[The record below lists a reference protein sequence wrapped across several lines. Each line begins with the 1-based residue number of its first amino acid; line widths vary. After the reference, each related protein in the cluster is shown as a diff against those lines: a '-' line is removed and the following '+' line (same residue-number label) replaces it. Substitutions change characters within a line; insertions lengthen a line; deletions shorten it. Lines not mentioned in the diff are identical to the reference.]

1 MKNKIFFKILV
12 VLIVTIMLFGNFSFA
27 IETVVNAEENTEI
40 NEFIDE
46 KDNIAEEQK
55 ANTDSIKVEYEYDE
69 NANQVIAKIISAK
82 KLKNTKPTWKLSEDG
97 FTYAKIFSENTKYST
112 QVENINGEVINVEV
126 NVVDVK
132 KTEIQIKYEYN
143 TNKTQVTVKIVS
155 NVKLKNTKP
164 TWKLSE
170 DKFTYSK
177 VFTSN
182 TQYTTP
188 VEDVCG
194 NTLTAKINVN
204 GIQTPKANVSTK
216 NTYDETTNKVV
227 VKIISDV
234 RLKNT
239 KPTWQLS
246 SDGLT
251 YTKTYAENTDYATP
265 VEDIYGNIINVQIK
279 VTEIKTTQ
287 IKVENKYDDV
297 TNTTTVNIISNI
309 KLKNTKP
316 TWQLSSDGL
325 IYTKVFT
332 DNMNYSTSVED
343 IFGNIINVSI
353 KVVEIDKEAPEI
365 TVEYIYNKDDTLT
378 AKIISN
384 KRLKDTKPTWK
395 LSSDGLVYTKTFA
408 TDQNYSTGVQDYHG
422 NSANAKINF
431 KIRKFIY
438 NQNDNSTIK
447 VRYLYIGKTQATVE
461 IISSIK
467 LKNTKP
473 TWNLSEDGYTY
484 SKTFYSNQIYGT
496 TVVDINGVS
505 KNVNIIVNLFDNYLT
520 GIDVSSHQGRINW
533 SEVKNAGID
542 FAIIRCGY
550 GQDITSQDDYM
561 FVRNVLDCER
571 LGIPYGV
578 YLYSY
583 ALTESDAYS
592 EANHALRLI
601 KGHNPTLGVWID
613 IEDADGY
620 KQKYGMPSNETLT
633 NIASI
638 FCDKLIGNGYKAGV
652 YASYSWLVNQLSSPK
667 LDKYDKWVAQWNDS
681 CSYDKKYIM
690 WQFTSKGKVTG
701 ILTDVD
707 MDIYYR

>member
-1 MKNKIFFKILV
+1 MKNKIFFKTLV
-12 VLIVTIMLFGNFSFA
+12 ILIVTIMLFGNFSFA

-40 NEFIDE
+40 KEYINE
-46 KDNIAEEQK
+46 KDNITSEQN

-69 NANQVIAKIISAK
+69 NTNQVIAKIVSKI

-97 FTYAKIFSENTKYST
+97 FIYTKTFSENTKYST
-112 QVENINGEVINVEV
+112 QVENINGEVTNVEV

-164 TWKLSE
+164 TWKLSD

-177 VFTSN
+177 VFTGN

-188 VEDVCG
+188 VEDIGG

-216 NTYDETTNKVV
+216 NTYNETTNKVV
-227 VKIISDV
+227 VQIISDV
-234 RLKNT
+234 KFKNT

-251 YTKTYAENTDYATP
+251 YTKTYAENTDYTTS

-287 IKVENKYDDV
+287 LKVENKYDDE

-343 IFGNIINVSI
+343 IFGNVINVSI

-378 AKIISN
+378 AKIKSN
-384 KRLKDTKPTWK
+384 KKLKDTKPTWE
-395 LSSDGLVYTKTFA
+395 LSSDGLVYTKTFT
-408 TDQNYSTGVQDYHG
+408 TDQNYSTAVQDYHG

-438 NQNDNSTIK
+438 NQDDNSTIK

-496 TVVDINGVS
+496 TVVDINDVS
-505 KNVNIIVNLFDNYLT
+505 KNVNVIVNLFDNYLT

-592 EANHALRLI
+592 EASHALRLI

-638 FCDKLIGNGYKAGV
+638 FCDKLIENGYKTGV

-690 WQFTSKGKVTG
+690 WQYTSKGNVTG
-701 ILTDVD
+701 VLTDVD